1 MWFWPILTRILH
13 QIHFILETQYD
24 LILKKLDDI
33 KPSEYARSRNFLHGA
48 VTQLSPYISRGIIST
63 SQVKQH
69 LLQKGYTPK
78 TCERLFQQMA
88 WREYFQRVW
97 QHFPNLHHQNVKN
110 ETPHLIH
117 SGIPQ
122 AVLDAKTGITAIDK
136 AIEELYENGTM
147 HNHMRMYVSMMVCNV
162 AKCDWR
168 EPATWIYSH
177 LLDADVASNYL
188 SWQWICGAFSSKLYY
203 ANQENINK
211 YSGLNQAETFLDVPY
226 EDFYKMNVPPTLL
239 PKSSFMVNSSEEA
252 ALFPEVISLLQWSE
266 LPRAQNKHLLL
277 YTPYHLDPLWRSQE
291 TAERVL
297 LLDTEVL
304 NILPMGKKVLEF
316 VLGLAKNIKGMIVV
330 LGDMNEFT
338 NVIQAQGLTCRSKE
352 HPLLPSS
359 LILCDERE
367 WMYPEYTGLS
377 PSFFHFWKKCE
388 TSERKSL
395 QKIHKYTS

>member
-1 MWFWPILTRILH
+1 MPRILH
-13 QIHFILETQYD
+13 QNHLILETQYD
-24 LILKKLDDI
+24 LILQKLDDI
-33 KPSEYARSRNFLHGA
+33 KPSEYARSRNFLNGG
-48 VTQLSPYISRGIIST
+48 VTQLSPYISRGVIST
-63 SQVKQH
+63 LQVKQH
-69 LLQKGYTPK
+69 LLQKGFTIK

-97 QHFPNLHHQNVKN
+97 QHFPNLHHQKVKN

-117 SGIPQ
+117 GGIPQ
-122 AVLDAKTGITAIDK
+122 AVLDAKTGIIAIDK
-136 AIEELYENGTM
+136 AIEELYEKGTM
-147 HNHMRMYVSMMVCNV
+147 HNHMRMYVAMMVCNV

-168 EPATWIYSH
+168 DPATWMYSH

-211 YSGLNQAETFLDVPY
+211 YSDSNQTETFLDVQY
-226 EDFYKMNVPPTLL
+226 EDFSKMNVPPILF
-239 PKSSFMVNSSEEA
+239 PKSSFIVNSSQEA
-252 ALFPEVISLLQWSE
+252 VRFPEIISLLQWRE
-266 LPRAQNKHLLL
+266 LPRAQNKQLLL
-277 YTPYHLDPLWRSQE
+277 YTPYHLDPMWRIQE

-297 LLDTEVL
+297 LLDTKTLDVF
-304 NILPMGKKVLEF
+304 PMGLNVLEF
-316 VLGLAKNIKGMIVV
+316 VIGLSKNIKNLLIV
-330 LGDMNEFT
+330 LGDVDDFIHIISE
-338 NVIQAQGLTCRSKE
+338 QGVTCSSKE

-359 LILCDERE
+359 FILCDERE

-395 QKIHKYTS
+395 QKIHK